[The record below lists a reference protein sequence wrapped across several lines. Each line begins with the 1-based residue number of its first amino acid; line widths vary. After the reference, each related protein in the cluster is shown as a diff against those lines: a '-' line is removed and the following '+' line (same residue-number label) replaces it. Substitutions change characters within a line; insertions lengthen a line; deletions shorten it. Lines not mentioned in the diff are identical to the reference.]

1 MDISKASI
9 VKKSMIGAV
18 INGVVNAGIAA
29 RAFFKHDSVPITL
42 DHISNREVTVFGE
55 GVLLAFML
63 TLILTGVNYM
73 TVAKDLRKRNE
84 GSPFPHPFWP
94 WGAKLALRNGLTAFG
109 AAMVVAVMWQ
119 RYMGTVIVS
128 PRAKEHPS

>member
-29 RAFFKHDSVPITL
+29 RAFFKNESVPITL